1 VTTAVIDAGPAIN
14 FLATNNERILLG
26 ALGGYVSAPETVARE
41 VARKARNDNRFTAA
55 LSVWAKLENANRITI
70 LNDDVTPELQRAV
83 SRITGL
89 PMAERLKHG
98 RDLGELMVIAHASRL
113 AEAGDSV
120 VILIDDAN
128 GQALAQSEQRRLDRL
143 GTTQP
148 TVGSI
153 TLMTTPQIL
162 SQVAHTSL
170 IPDRTTMRSIYR
182 QLKKCDDGLVAI
194 GQTHLLSDQLWI

>member
-41 VARKARNDNRFTAA
+41 VARKARSDNRFTAA

-70 LNDDVTPELQRAV
+70 LNDDVTPELERAV

-89 PMAERLKHG
+89 PMAERLKQG
-98 RDLGELMVIAHASRL
+98 RDLGEIMVIAHASRL
-113 AEAGDSV
+113 AEAGDSI

-128 GQALAQSEQRRLDRL
+128 GQAVARSEQRRLDRL

-148 TVGSI
+148 AVGSI
-153 TLMTTPQIL
+153 TLMTTAQIL
-162 SQVAHTSL
+162 SQVARTSL
-170 IPDRTTMRSIYR
+170 VPNRTTMRSVYR
-182 QLKKCDDGLVAI
+182 QLKECDDGLVTI
-194 GQTHLLSDQLWI
+194 GQTHLLSDELWL

>member
-1 VTTAVIDAGPAIN
+1 MTTAVIDAGPAIN

-41 VARKARNDNRFTAA
+41 VARKARSDNRFTAA

-70 LNDDVTPELQRAV
+70 LNDDVTPELERAV

-89 PMAERLKHG
+89 PMAERLKQG

-113 AEAGDSV
+113 AEAGDSI

-128 GQALAQSEQRRLDRL
+128 GQAVARSEQRRLDRL

-148 TVGSI
+148 AVGSI
-153 TLMTTPQIL
+153 TLMTTAQIL
-162 SQVAHTSL
+162 SQVARTSL
-170 IPDRTTMRSIYR
+170 VPNRTTMRSIYR
-182 QLKKCDDGLVAI
+182 QLKECDDGLVTI
-194 GQTHLLSDQLWI
+194 GQTHLLSDQLWL

>member
-1 VTTAVIDAGPAIN
+1 MTTAVIDAGPAIN

-41 VARKARNDNRFTAA
+41 VARKARSDNRFTAA

-70 LNDDVTPELQRAV
+70 LNDDVTPELERAV

-89 PMAERLKHG
+89 PMAERLKQG
-98 RDLGELMVIAHASRL
+98 RDLGEIMVIAHASRL
-113 AEAGDSV
+113 AEAGDSI

-128 GQALAQSEQRRLDRL
+128 GQAVARSEQRRLDRL

-148 TVGSI
+148 AVGSI
-153 TLMTTPQIL
+153 TLMTTAQIL
-162 SQVAHTSL
+162 SQVARTSL
-170 IPDRTTMRSIYR
+170 VPNRTTMRSVYR
-182 QLKKCDDGLVAI
+182 QLKECDDGLVTI
-194 GQTHLLSDQLWI
+194 GQTHLLSDELWL